1 MSIYFSNTQL
11 ARVNVVLL
19 VYPQLI
25 LRCLHQGQLITNLIG
40 VCLHHLR
47 VIDREDDD
55 NEDDDREDDDNED
68 DDCEDDYSEDDDNE
82 EHDDEEDNDTEQDED
97 DEYDVDDD
105 NHDDDIDCF
114 NSINLIRL
122 I

>member
-11 ARVNVVLL
+11 APVNVVLL
-19 VYPQLI
+19 IYPQLI
-25 LRCLHQGQLITNLIG
+25 LRCLHQGQLIINLIG

-55 NEDDDREDDDNED
+55 NEDDD
-68 DDCEDDYSEDDDNE
+68 CEDDYSEEDDNE
-82 EHDDEEDNDTEQDED
+82 EHDEEEYNDTEEDED

>member
-1 MSIYFSNTQL
+1 MFCF
-11 ARVNVVLL
+11 
-19 VYPQLI
+19 

-55 NEDDDREDDDNED
+55 
-68 DDCEDDYSEDDDNE
+68 CEDDYSEDDDNE
-82 EHDDEEDNDTEQDED
+82 EHDDEEDNDTEEDED

-114 NSINLIRL
+114 KLIQIHFKKIYQHEYIKVVL

>member
-1 MSIYFSNTQL
+1 MEVILLFYQL
-11 ARVNVVLL
+11 HLSHLL
-19 VYPQLI
+19 PQGKTWI
-25 LRCLHQGQLITNLIG
+25 AGKNNKG
-40 VCLHHLR
+40 
-47 VIDREDDD
+47 D
-55 NEDDDREDDDNED
+55 N
-68 DDCEDDYSEDDDNE
+68 
-82 EHDDEEDNDTEQDED
+82 DED

>member
-1 MSIYFSNTQL
+1 MLFF
-11 ARVNVVLL
+11 L

-55 NEDDDREDDDNED
+55 NEDDD
-68 DDCEDDYSEDDDNE
+68 CEDDYSEDDDNK
-82 EHDDEEDNDTEQDED
+82 EHDEEEDNDTEEDED
-97 DEYDVDDD
+97 DEHDEYDVDDD

-114 NSINLIRL
+114 NSFNLIRL

>member
-1 MSIYFSNTQL
+1 MLFF
-11 ARVNVVLL
+11 L

-25 LRCLHQGQLITNLIG
+25 LRCLHQGQLITTLIG

-68 DDCEDDYSEDDDNE
+68 DDCEDDYNEDDDNK
-82 EHDDEEDNDTEQDED
+82 EHDEEEDNDTEEDEND
-97 DEYDVDDD
+97 EHDEYDVDDD

-114 NSINLIRL
+114 DSLNLIRL